1 MSKSMNV
8 VKVTKLDR
16 AIIKLS
22 GIDRFTFLQG
32 LITNDIYKLEKQPAI
47 YACLLTPQ
55 GKFFADFFIY
65 NQGDYFL
72 LDMSSPR
79 KDEILRKLSIY
90 KLRSAV
96 TFEILTDLQVVSFGE
111 KPTIE
116 NGLFFADPR
125 KDSLGYRAYIS
136 QEELKNIPHEL
147 DINLY
152 DLRRIDNFVP
162 EGDSDLIP
170 ESSFILEFGLDKLN
184 AIDFKKGCYVGQE
197 LVARTHYRGVIR
209 KEVVQVTS
217 AYEITSEILYSG
229 EKKLGIIGTKVYNK
243 ALALVRREDVNSLDE
258 DSKIYAGENE
268 VNLIFQG
275 EEHD

>member
-1 MSKSMNV
+1 MQPCCV
-8 VKVTKLDR
+8 LADR
-16 AIIKLS
+16 LIVKLS
-22 GIDRFTFLQG
+22 GIDRFSFLQG
-32 LITNDIYKLEKQPAI
+32 LITNDIYKLETQPAI

-96 TFEILTDLQVVSFGE
+96 TFEIRTDLQVGYFGE
-111 KPTIE
+111 KPKTE
-116 NGLFFADPR
+116 NGFFFADPR
-125 KDSLGYRAYIS
+125 KDSFGWRGYVS
-136 QEELKNIPHEL
+136 QEELKNIPHQL
-147 DINLY
+147 DKNLY
-152 DLRRIDNFVP
+152 DLRRIYNFIP

-209 KEVVQVTS
+209 KEIVQVTS
-217 AYEITSEILYSG
+217 AHDITADILYSG
-229 EKKLGIIGTKVYNK
+229 EKKLGIIGTRVYNK
-243 ALALVRREDVNSLDE
+243 ALALVRREDINSLDE

-268 VNLIFQG
+268 VNLIFQ
-275 EEHD
+275 EERHD